1 MFTLSNQ
8 SPYHK
13 QDHSV
18 HQDLFIYLI
27 SEDTSCLFLSSP
39 LCHASGVGLE
49 KNAVFVG
56 PKQEKEESWGT
67 WRQDDQGRTKEGRKA
82 LRGSEEVTA
91 RSHGQKIPRPLG
103 PPPPS
108 FSVLSKSIGDRAK
121 TPSVAVGRCKDRCC

>member
-1 MFTLSNQ
+1 MFSLSNQ
-8 SPYHK
+8 SPFHK

-18 HQDLFIYLI
+18 HQDLFIYLF

-39 LCHASGVGLE
+39 LWFPVGSDWKRMQFSLDLNGR
-49 KNAVFVG
+49 KKKVG
-56 PKQEKEESWGT
+56 GHGDKT
-67 WRQDDQGRTKEGRKA
+67 TKEGRKA